1 MRKAAGTSPPA
12 IPTEEEFTLLAIIG
26 PTDQRANTD
35 TSCLRLLHNVDDG
48 CGFLVFSQSVLI
60 SQLLLLSLYEHNFH
74 TF

>member
-26 PTDQRANTD
+26 PADQRANTD

-48 CGFLVFSQSVLI
+48 CGFLVLVVVRFFFAVSFNQSTAAAV
-60 SQLLLLSLYEHNFH
+60 FV
-74 TF
+74 

>member
-26 PTDQRANTD
+26 PADQRANTD

-48 CGFLVFSQSVLI
+48 CGFLVGVVDFFLSQ
-60 SQLLLLSLYEHNFH
+60 F
-74 TF
+74 